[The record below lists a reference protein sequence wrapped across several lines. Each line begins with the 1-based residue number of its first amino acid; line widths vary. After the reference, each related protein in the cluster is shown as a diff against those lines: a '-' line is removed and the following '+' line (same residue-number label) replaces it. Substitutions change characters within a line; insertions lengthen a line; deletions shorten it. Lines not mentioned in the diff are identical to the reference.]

1 MPTVLIVEDDQA
13 LSVALRD
20 GFESEGY
27 SVLVAGDGTTGLELA
42 SRDDLSLIIMDIML
56 PSASGLD
63 LCNQI
68 RKKGIDVPI
77 IFLSVRSTEADK
89 ILGFKLGADDFVTK
103 PFSFMELMA
112 RVEAVLRRV
121 SPPGKGLEKYEF
133 GEIEINFRT
142 REATKCGGPLELS
155 GREFEVLDYLIQHS
169 GEVVTR
175 NQLLDAIW
183 GYDNYPFTRT
193 VDVHISKLRRK
204 IEQNPEHP
212 RHLVTVHRTGYRFLP

>member
-1 MPTVLIVEDDQA
+1 MPTVLIVEDDEA

-27 SVLVAGDGTTGLELA
+27 SVLLAGDGAKGLELA
-42 SRDDLSLIIMDIML
+42 SAAGVSLIILDIML

-68 RKKGIDVPI
+68 RKTGIDIPI
-77 IFLSVRSTEADK
+77 IFLSVRSDESDK
-89 ILGFKLGADDFVTK
+89 VLGFKLGADDYLTK
-103 PFSFMELMA
+103 PFSFMELTA

-121 SPPGKGLEKYEF
+121 AGPRKDLDKYQF
-133 GEIEINFRT
+133 GDIEINFRT

-155 GREFEVLDYLIQHS
+155 GREFEVLDYLIQHN

-204 IEQNPEHP
+204 IEENPEQP
-212 RHLVTVHRTGYRFLP
+212 RHLITVHRTGYRFLP

>member
-1 MPTVLIVEDDQA
+1 MPTVLIVEDDEA

-27 SVLVAGDGTTGLELA
+27 SVLLAGDGAKGLELA
-42 SRDDLSLIIMDIML
+42 SAAGVSLIILDIML

-68 RKKGIDVPI
+68 RKTGIDIPI
-77 IFLSVRSTEADK
+77 IFLSVRSDESDK
-89 ILGFKLGADDFVTK
+89 VLGFKLGADDYLTK

-121 SPPGKGLEKYEF
+121 AGRRKDLDKYQF
-133 GEIEINFRT
+133 GDIEINFRT

-155 GREFEVLDYLIQHS
+155 GREFEVLDYLIQHN

-204 IEQNPEHP
+204 IEENPEQP
-212 RHLVTVHRTGYRFLP
+212 RHLITVHRTGYRFLP